1 MINYNALKQHT
12 LCRFREFLR
21 EPSAILFVIIMPP
34 IWIGLL
40 GNIFNSESLNKYQ
53 IGLTNDSDKEI
64 ISLLQNDPA
73 IEIEQD
79 ELSTLL
85 NAVAEQNIPLIVH
98 IKNKQAT
105 YHMNT
110 DNNDAV
116 RAKFYIDDKIQ
127 TFYNRT
133 NPIAT
138 TIKPTPESVRYID
151 FFVPGL
157 LAFSIMTS
165 SFFGVGMMIVS
176 HRREN
181 LLKRF
186 LVTPLKPIDY
196 VLSWIFG
203 RLFVLMIET
212 FVIILSGILFFKFHI
227 KGGIFDFV
235 LFTIIGATAFSA
247 ISTAMCSFGRNV
259 STYYTVINV
268 ITLPLAL
275 FSGIWFETSLLP
287 SWLANACSYLPL
299 APLAEGLRAIA
310 LNGLPI
316 TNLLP
321 HIFLLAIYTVVAT
334 VLAKTLFRW
343 H

>member
-1 MINYNALKQHT
+1 MINYQALKQHT
-12 LCRFREFLR
+12 FCRFREFLR
-21 EPSAILFVIIMPP
+21 EPSAVLFVIIMPP

-40 GNIFNSESLNKYQ
+40 GNIFSSEALTKYR

-64 ISLLQNDPA
+64 VSLLQSDPM
-73 IEIEQD
+73 IEIEHG
-79 ELSTLL
+79 ELNSLL
-85 NAVAEQNIPLIVH
+85 NAVAEKNMPLVVE
-98 IKNKQAT
+98 IKNRQAT

-110 DNNDAV
+110 ANNDAA

-127 TFYNRT
+127 KFYNRT
-133 NPIAT
+133 NPVTT
-138 TIKPTPESVRYID
+138 TIKPTPTTIRYID

-203 RLFVLMIET
+203 RLFVLTIET
-212 FVIILSGILFFKFHI
+212 LVIIISGILFFRFQI
-227 KGGIFDFV
+227 KGGIFDF
-235 LFTIIGATAFSA
+235 IIFAMLGATAFSA

-259 STYYTVINV
+259 STYYTVINI

-287 SWLANACSYLPL
+287 NWLA
-299 APLAEGLRAIA
+299 
-310 LNGLPI
+310 
-316 TNLLP
+316 
-321 HIFLLAIYTVVAT
+321 
-334 VLAKTLFRW
+334 
-343 H
+343 